1 MSLGWKWFIEYQTEN
16 SAHMHG
22 IRSVIFSRET
32 EFQKIDVVD
41 SVEYGRMLLLDGKV
55 QSTVRDEHFY
65 HEALVHPAMLS
76 LSEPKDVL
84 IIGGGEGGTLREV
97 LKHPSVRRAVMVDID
112 RGVVEAARAHMPEL
126 SAGAFDDPR
135 AELVIGDGR
144 KYVEGAAKDG
154 GAEGRGGGFDAIFM
168 DVTDPL
174 EGGPGALLYTKEF
187 YDSAFRALRGGG
199 IIVTQ
204 ATSTYYSSYCFATI
218 YRTVRSAFGAAGG
231 YHTFVPAYDSPWGF
245 VYGNKGAD
253 PKEMGWDR
261 IRGEV
266 ARRGLRLRYYDE
278 RVHGAMF
285 ALPREL
291 LEEMR
296 GAGPVATDA
305 APTFMP
311 I

>member
-1 MSLGWKWFIEYQTEN
+1 MSLGWKWFVEYQTEN

-22 IRSVIFSRET
+22 IRSVVFSRET

-76 LSEPKDVL
+76 LPEPGDVL

-97 LKHPSVRRAVMVDID
+97 LRHPSVRRAVMVDID
-112 RGVVEAARAHMPEL
+112 AGVVEAARAHMPEL

-144 KYVEGAAKDG
+144 RYVEEAA
-154 GAEGRGGGFDAIFM
+154 GRGKGGSFDAIFM

-187 YDSAFRALRGGG
+187 YAVASRALRAGG
-199 IIVTQ
+199 ILVTQ
-204 ATSTYYSSYCFATI
+204 ATSTYYSSYCFATL
-218 YRTVRSAFGAAGG
+218 YRTVKSVFGVAGG

-245 VYGNKGAD
+245 VYGTKGPD
-253 PKEMGWDR
+253 PKDLGAGR
-261 IRGEV
+261 IREEV
-266 ARRGLRLRYYDE
+266 ARRGIRLRYYDE

-291 LEEMR
+291 LEEM
-296 GAGPVATDA
+296 GGGSLVATDA
-305 APTFMP
+305 DPTFMP